1 MGLKITNYLK
11 NLGKSVKYAAIEGFK
26 TNYDTTYKSFDQA
39 STATKETVNAI
50 VNYRQTFRKAQEY
63 LMKTSAYEASN
74 LALKSAKED
83 LKSGKLW
90 NQDRADKVM
99 FGGDDDDFDWNF
111 DEDSIGGDD
120 SDSSLDITDGDR
132 AVAKTVHEA
141 SKANADQISGTILSA
156 AKYNADVTKQTAS
169 FMFAQQER
177 LFGNL
182 NNSIMGLGTTMGN
195 MQNFMTTNM
204 QTHIENSTKYFEES
218 TKYQREN
225 NAILKELLDMER
237 ERFKE
242 WSTGRDA
249 EKKRQ
254 DKGLKQDI
262 TDILSNGVMDWGAY
276 GKHLKKGF
284 IDQAENFGIG
294 MISKEMLMGMAANPL
309 QYIPAYLVQ
318 RAMGKPL
325 EKAIGGFNKTLTGLF
340 NQINADLL
348 RSKDKEGMGG
358 ILASIFSVKIANKDK
373 IDTSKYFKGQVPF
386 DGMTRK
392 SIVEV
397 IPAYLARIESLLG
410 GEERIYDFDKGKFSS
425 LKILD
430 REKKRRDKSYKD
442 RAGSGIRNAL
452 EEDIK
457 RIAKSKK
464 LSANEL
470 KRLTDMIPD
479 VEERLWN
486 SKGSF
491 DEVME
496 AYGDDSFG
504 KLLRFLRMNKNS
516 RTYKESKTLA
526 AEYAD
531 AFRSQAEYYQNQ
543 EKAGWSPEAMMNN
556 RSKNRDGG
564 KSAIIANNEMMSK
577 AMASQESIFKAMLS
591 ELYLIRTNDF
601 RKGKKLGVRNRLNAT
616 AAPDYIDTDFIK
628 YSVLKENRAE
638 TIEETYEKVKAS
650 NPSRSKDAPVDPD
663 EVGKTLD
670 EVDINKLGSVFGK
683 DDKGKFDS
691 VTNAKGLKGK
701 GKAALSNWSTIL
713 RNPRLFAAEVITKV
727 DDSLYE
733 FFFDHET
740 GEKDEDGEQIRGFYD
755 KMAFELKTT
764 FNKVRDWL
772 DKKFWEPIVKKG
784 WGKIK
789 DFAKDFGLDWFN
801 DAKDSA
807 KNALTGA
814 GSKLAELV
822 HGKPGMNPLQAEAL
836 ARSIMFGPAPKS
848 FLNPKDQLKDIAA
861 GYADAFNQSSAF
873 KQPKPKSTTNSD
885 KGAKVGTL
893 DDALAIYKANK
904 EKGYAFGSL
913 SVPHTALTTVSKGE
927 LIIPSDLN
935 PFNPDIDKADRKK
948 DKQDELRLRNKILSH
963 AEGGNLLDTGKNFLQ
978 TVKDKAPEGMIQGNT
993 VREVVGSALEFAVG
1007 KLSGKVES
1015 TDGSALGQAA
1025 KATVSAAWET
1035 GLNKVEDYAKT
1046 IDPEVGKALTSDIA
1060 KLRGN
1065 SAKFA
1070 GRTGVAAGAGAL
1082 GATAVFGPG
1091 GLLAGAAIGAAAN
1104 IIRESDTA
1112 KNFLFGKEMADGSRE
1127 GGLISRKQQALFKK
1141 YMPDLGKGAA
1151 AGIIPSLMLGFGP
1164 VGAIAIGGAYSL
1176 AKNNQKVNE
1185 KIFGKTYF
1193 DKDGNEIGRKD
1204 GLIPKK
1210 VQEYVKKNIPK
1221 IAGFGGAA
1229 ALLDPTGMGLLMNF
1243 GLGAGLGLIGT
1254 SSKFHDMILGKK
1266 NEDGEREGGLVGA
1279 LKDYVVNPLRRFGTT
1294 LYQDFYKFMDYNLF
1308 SPLKGTGKM
1317 LAQVFKNMGRSMKYG
1332 MFNILEKAF
1341 GGPFSMLIGKQVN
1354 DMLLKPLGRILGTTF
1369 GGIGDLAKFAIG
1381 SPIRGI
1387 GWGLRKFNNWG
1398 NRGLIKRGQADHLSA
1413 NERLNLMEGRNYANR
1428 ERDMALATASVE
1440 DLNTLESSLSIF
1452 NSQFKIG
1459 GGAERSTIKRLESKI
1474 KKYLPASAVKK
1485 VCQFAYDGNTRDA
1498 AAFISSLDIPA
1509 NDKKAVMNAF
1519 EKEVEFIQAARGRK
1533 KFSKEQMKAAQET
1546 LKKYN
1551 IDPTDRKSLGI
1562 ALDQVSAERSR
1573 AEDAERLIGKNGE
1586 KFTTEEAKNVAEGMS
1601 QTNDILSQIRDALI
1615 KSENGA
1621 YDKNYYDD
1629 LTRAKDEETVE
1640 MFRGEVDSDSR
1651 RFINQNLG
1659 HLDVTGNN
1667 ASFIMGKKNKR
1678 KLNAL
1683 KKLPEGT
1690 KIDLDALSKLSTK
1703 TLKRYSQLAMV
1714 MGPTAIQS
1722 IGDPAALAPEKIAD
1736 GAFKSLVKIATY
1748 LGRHDKD
1755 FNFKSPLSNYIGMS
1769 AEQLKY
1775 FEQLI
1780 DYGMDPSIS
1789 SQAADW
1795 AWNNRWQFTN
1805 ASTPDEQV
1813 AFTRMIG
1820 DITKS
1825 TATNKAAGS
1834 VASTVAGNVANITP
1848 NTAAASQANEIA
1860 QTGTSQHKE
1869 RSVDADGNETYES
1882 TDGSNNKADTESAH
1896 DKKKEEDA
1904 KDEKN
1909 AERQG
1914 SIFSKALSKL
1924 KGFGDSAKEGAKN
1937 VKEKSQGFL
1946 HDIVDGI
1953 FGKGG
1958 GLFGGL
1964 GTILGGGLL
1973 LSFLGPMLPEIGK
1986 ILTHTLLPA
1995 IGGFL
2000 KNTVIPLFVKGVG
2013 SALGGLLDGFIGK
2026 EEQQETDEN
2035 GNPVFN
2041 PDGTPKMK
2049 TTYNPTLGGMAVNG
2063 GVLGFLGYK
2072 TFKAGRTIYK
2082 GVKGIGKG
2090 IGGSLKLGKA
2100 GFSFAKELKRSKSF
2114 GKSWRAGK
2122 FVYKNTKLGK
2132 DIGKIAKSSEDAVK
2146 ASRLGKL
2153 SSSIMSRAFGASKE
2167 GLSKIGWAIRDRA
2180 GVAGSALLDGT
2191 AKNAVKS
2198 SGLFSKAADFVKSGI
2213 SKVGEVAS
2221 KAADKTMDFL
2231 KEILT
2236 KGIEKISTYIPK
2248 LAEKGAQFAPKL
2260 ATMILDGIKGSA
2272 KFAKLLAKAGTYVG
2286 VTAITA
2292 GIGGIVI
2299 GIITALDLAASV
2311 TTGISRWYNVA
2322 ECLADEQ
2329 PPNDDVKWV
2338 AGLASAVD
2346 SVLFGVIG
2354 PQLFFKIL
2362 AYIWDLND
2370 VLAPMQQRALAALN
2384 QYNQTAEKK
2393 LDSVEEYNDEI
2404 YDKDKGF
2411 IDDIK
2416 TAFGGS
2422 DSNKKTPAYKPNA
2435 QQLASQTPA
2444 TPGAQGTGKKGPLGA
2459 GSGTANGNGLLS
2471 GMQSDMNKLSQGT
2484 SGLMGNLVSQAGDLQ
2499 AQVLGTGKFFK
2510 QKDPRYA
2517 NIGFNTYGDSI
2528 NQTIGDSGCG
2538 PVAGANALM
2547 ALGTGTI
2554 NPAEASS
2561 FALSGGYK
2569 GTDTGVAPSF
2579 FEGYAARHGATSY
2592 STDAQ
2597 GTINAL
2603 KSGNPVVLQGES
2615 KSGTSNSHPFGS
2627 YPHYV
2632 TATGYDAST
2641 GKVTIQ
2647 DPESNRDN
2655 ATYNIKDVLRNT
2667 TTANAFGRGRLYGR
2681 GSRGRFGMGV
2691 RLGKGADVPETVW
2704 NFLASKGVASVAIAG
2719 IMGNMWAE
2727 SRYNPAANQLDNEP
2741 NMNPYKAGV
2750 GLCQWTE
2757 TRKDTLNSVAAGMGT
2772 TWTDV
2777 NAQLT
2782 HLWNEI
2788 GPGGYYHEHLQAMC
2802 KMNDVAQATQYWFSN
2817 FEVGNPA
2824 YAHMDERIAAAQEA
2838 FQKQGKGIK
2847 TEGNIKGGS
2856 GPTKKPGLLSPLFD
2870 MYNSI
2875 KSNLGAVLGIDLG
2888 GNIGGSS
2895 GGAVGGVGGAVGG
2908 GNTKAASNWADSIV
2922 GKKNYGN
2929 NGCTAF
2935 VNEYLQQA
2943 GQSTIDL
2950 NCDNAYLNSKNNG
2963 QPYAWKPGKD
2973 NGVEGDVALIN
2984 TAEDGSFPDGVPK
2997 PDHAVI
3003 ADGRGGYWGYSAS
3016 QRNTVHGKMTDWG
3029 DGGSNII
3036 GYIASGGSGNG
3047 AQLSGDATMSQ
3058 TDMMKAS
3065 SDDYGLGK
3073 NGLRFGRAKGVSKE
3087 VQMAVEGRQNIEAGF
3102 KMAKDQARQAAKL
3115 GMGTEGV
3122 PEASS
3127 SDSQEVI
3134 LLRAIYNEL
3143 TKITGNTAGIG
3154 TLQANQAQTQQQ
3166 VTTVQT
3172 GLQGAM
3178 ATLGNKLNEKINMV
3192 SQNIQ
3197 GQVNKVTKNVS
3208 GNTINQLQYLASK

>member
-120 SDSSLDITDGDR
+120 SDSGLDITDGDR

-284 IDQAENFGIG
+284 IDQAENFGLG

-425 LKILD
+425 LKILE

-479 VEERLWN
+479 VEERLWS

-577 AMASQESIFKAMLS
+577 AMANQESIFKAMLS
-591 ELYLIRTNDF
+591 ELYLIRTNEF

-650 NPSRSKDAPVDPD
+650 NPSRPKDAPVDPD
-663 EVGKTLD
+663 DVGKTLD
-670 EVDINKLGSVFGK
+670 EVDINKLGNVF
-683 DDKGKFDS
+683 DKGDKSKFDS

-701 GKAALSNWSTIL
+701 GKAALSNWYEIL
-713 RNPRLFAAEVITKV
+713 KNPRLFAAEVITKV

-814 GSKLAELV
+814 GSKLAELIR
-822 HGKPGMNPLQAEAL
+822 GKPGMNPLQAQAL

-848 FLNPKDQLKDIAA
+848 FLTPEQQLKKIEA
-861 GYADAFNQSSAF
+861 GYEAAVKYSGAI
-873 KQPKPKSTTNSD
+873 KQPKSTSSD

-913 SVPHTALTTVSKGE
+913 SVPQTALTTVSKGE

-963 AEGGNLLDTGKNFLQ
+963 ADGGNLLDTGKNFLQ

-993 VREVVGSALEFAVG
+993 VREVIGSALEFAVG

-1025 KATVSAAWET
+1025 NAFVSSAWNT
-1035 GLNKVEDYAKT
+1035 GLDKVEDYSKT
-1046 IDPEVGKALTSDIA
+1046 IDPEVGKALSSDIA

-1082 GATAVFGPG
+1082 GATAIFGPG

-1112 KNFLFGKEMADGSRE
+1112 KNFLFGKEMSDGSRE

-1185 KIFGKTYF
+1185 KIFGKTYY

-1210 VQEYVKKNIPK
+1210 VQDYVKKNMPK

-1266 NEDGEREGGLVGA
+1266 NKDGEREGGLVGA
-1279 LKDYVVNPLRRFGTT
+1279 LKDNVVDPLRRFGTT

-1369 GGIGDLAKFAIG
+1369 TGIGDLAKFAIG
-1381 SPIRGI
+1381 TPIRGF
-1387 GWGLRKFNNWG
+1387 GWGLRKINNWG
-1398 NRGLIKRGQADHLSA
+1398 NAKIISKGTADHLSA
-1413 NERLNLMEGRNYANR
+1413 RERLNIMGNKDYANK
-1428 ERDMALATASVE
+1428 EFDTHLANSSAKDLGELEENLSV
-1440 DLNTLESSLSIF
+1440 L

-1459 GGAERSTIKRLESKI
+1459 GGDTRKEVKSVEKQLSK
-1474 KKYLPASAVKK
+1474 YMDASSVKK
-1485 VCQFAYDGNTRDA
+1485 LVRMVFDGDMRGA
-1498 AAFISSLDIPA
+1498 SAFISDLNLDS
-1509 NDKKAVMNAF
+1509 KSS
-1519 EKEVEFIQAARGRK
+1519 KEVISIVEKGIERIAVAKGKKKYSEAAVEDATDYLK
-1533 KFSKEQMKAAQET
+1533 KF
-1546 LKKYN
+1546 N
-1551 IDPTDRKSLGI
+1551 IDPADRKSLGV
-1562 ALDQVSAERSR
+1562 ALNQVRNERDR
-1573 AEDAERLIGKNGE
+1573 ADTAERLVGANGE
-1586 KFTTEEAKNVAEGMS
+1586 KFTSEEAANVAEGM
-1601 QTNDILSQIRDALI
+1601 QYTNNILSEIRDFLVKNDNGYYNGLHYTDQEKMGVATQSVMAINNIDAKSQKLI
-1615 KSENGA
+1615 E
-1621 YDKNYYDD
+1621 KNLSHLKITGTKTD
-1629 LTRAKDEETVE
+1629 
-1640 MFRGEVDSDSR
+1640 
-1651 RFINQNLG
+1651 FI
-1659 HLDVTGNN
+1659 TGN
-1667 ASFIMGKKNKR
+1667 GKKNRQNLK
-1678 KLNAL
+1678 AL
-1683 KKLPEGT
+1683 KAMPKGME
-1690 KIDLDALSKLSTK
+1690 IDLDQLSNLSTK
-1703 TLKRYSQLAMV
+1703 TIKRYSQLAMV
-1714 MGPTAIQS
+1714 MGPIAIKS
-1722 IGDPAALAPEKIAD
+1722 IGDPSALAPEKLAD
-1736 GAFKSLVKIATY
+1736 GAFASIVKIATY
-1748 LGRHDKD
+1748 LSRGDKK
-1755 FNFKSPLSNYIGMS
+1755 FEFTEPISKYIRMPEEKLEFLAMLVG
-1769 AEQLKY
+1769 
-1775 FEQLI
+1775 
-1780 DYGMDPSIS
+1780 YGMDPSIS
-1789 SQAADW
+1789 AKDADW
-1795 AWNNRWQFTN
+1795 AWKNRSVFDNGSPN
-1805 ASTPDEQV
+1805 AKVEF
-1813 AFTRMIG
+1813 A
-1820 DITKS
+1820 KS
-1825 TATNKAAGS
+1825 FNKAATSNATGTAEAA
-1834 VASTVAGNVANITP
+1834 ASTVAGNAANIAP

-1860 QTGTSQHKE
+1860 QTGSHKE
-1869 RSVDADGNETYES
+1869 RSVDSNGNETYES
-1882 TDGSNNKADTESAH
+1882 TDGSLNNADTESAH

-1914 SIFSKALSKL
+1914 SIFSKALGKL

-2041 PDGTPKMK
+2041 TDGTPKMK

-2072 TFKAGRTIYK
+2072 TFKAGRGIYK

-2393 LDSVEEYNDEI
+2393 LDSIEEYNDEI

-2517 NIGFNTYGDSI
+2517 NIGFNTSGDSI

-2579 FEGYAARHGATSY
+2579 FEGYAARHGVTSY

-2667 TTANAFGRGRLYGR
+2667 TTANAFGRGRLGR
-2681 GSRGRFGMGV
+2681 GKFSQGI
-2691 RLGKGADVPETVW
+2691 RLGRGIEGNVPIIW
-2704 NFLASKGVASVAIAG
+2704 NKLQGLGFGDIHTAA
-2719 IMGNMWAE
+2719 IMGNMAIE
-2727 SRYNPAANQLDNEP
+2727 SGFDPAISEI
-2741 NMNPYKAGV
+2741 GGGGGF
-2750 GLCQWTE
+2750 GLCQWDDRKGNLAEYAQRAGKDPSDLDIQLQFIKYELQGSESAAASEFFAETSNIDKATE
-2757 TRKDTLNSVAAGMGT
+2757 IFCRKYERPNM
-2772 TWTDV
+2772 
-2777 NAQLT
+2777 
-2782 HLWNEI
+2782 
-2788 GPGGYYHEHLQAMC
+2788 
-2802 KMNDVAQATQYWFSN
+2802 
-2817 FEVGNPA
+2817 A
-2824 YAHMDERIAAAQEA
+2824 YANLEGRKQAAREILQSKGTGKVTSIAG
-2838 FQKQGKGIK
+2838 GKS
-2847 TEGNIKGGS
+2847 S

-2875 KSNLGAVLGIDLG
+2875 KSNLGSVLGIDLG

-2895 GGAVGGVGGAVGG
+2895 SAVGGVGGAVGG

-2922 GKKNYGN
+2922 GKKDYGN
-2929 NGCTAF
+2929 NGCTSF

>member
-120 SDSSLDITDGDR
+120 SDNGLDITDGDR

-242 WSTGRDA
+242 WNTGRDA

-284 IDQAENFGIG
+284 IDQAENFGLD

-358 ILASIFSVKIANKDK
+358 ILANIFSVKIANKDK

-425 LKILD
+425 LKILE
-430 REKKRRDKSYKD
+430 REKKKRDKSYKD

-457 RIAKSKK
+457 KIAKSKK

-470 KRLTDMIPD
+470 KRLTDLIPE
-479 VEERLWN
+479 VEDKLWDN
-486 SKGSF
+486 KGSF
-491 DEVME
+491 DAVME
-496 AYGDDSFG
+496 TYGDESFG

-516 RTYKESKTLA
+516 RTYKEAKTLA

-543 EKAGWSPEAMMNN
+543 EKDGWSPEAMMNN
-556 RSKNRDGG
+556 RSKNKGDG

-591 ELYLIRTNDF
+591 ELYLIRTNEF

-650 NPSRSKDAPVDPD
+650 NPSRSKNAPVDPD

-670 EVDINKLGSVFGK
+670 EVDINKLSSVF
-683 DDKGKFDS
+683 DKGDKSKFDN

-701 GKAALSNWSTIL
+701 GKAALSNWYEIL
-713 RNPRLFAAEVITKV
+713 KNPRLFAAEVITKV

-822 HGKPGMNPLQAEAL
+822 RGKPGMNPLQAEAL

-861 GYADAFNQSSAF
+861 GYADAFNQSFAF
-873 KQPKPKSTTNSD
+873 KQPKFKPVSNNN
-885 KGAKVGTL
+885 KGAPSSTGTQFEI
-893 DDALAIYKANK
+893 LAKRAFNHRD
-904 EKGYAFGSL
+904 GYAFGSL
-913 SVPHTALTTVSKGE
+913 SVPQTALTTVSKGE

-935 PFNPDIDKADRKK
+935 PFNPDLDKADRKK

-993 VREVVGSALEFAVG
+993 VREVIGSALEFAVG

-1025 KATVSAAWET
+1025 NAFVSSAWNT
-1035 GLNKVEDYAKT
+1035 GLDKVEDYSKT
-1046 IDPEVGKALTSDIA
+1046 IDPEVGKALSSDIA

-1082 GATAVFGPG
+1082 GATAIFGPG

-1185 KIFGKTYF
+1185 KIFGKTYY

-1210 VQEYVKKNIPK
+1210 VQDYVKKNMPK

-1369 GGIGDLAKFAIG
+1369 SGVGDAAKFLIG
-1381 SPIRGI
+1381 TPIRGV
-1387 GWGLRKFNNWG
+1387 GAGLRKFNNWG
-1398 NRGLIKRGQADHLSA
+1398 NAKLIRRGTADHLSA
-1413 NERLNLMEGRNYANR
+1413 RERLNTMGTENYANK
-1428 ERDMALATASVE
+1428 EFDTHLANSSAKDLGELEENLSV
-1440 DLNTLESSLSIF
+1440 LNSH
-1452 NSQFKIG
+1452 FKIG
-1459 GGAERSTIKRLESKI
+1459 GGDTRKEVKSVEKQLSK
-1474 KKYLPASAVKK
+1474 YMDASSVKK
-1485 VCQFAYDGNTRDA
+1485 LVRLTFDGDMRGA
-1498 AAFISSLDIPA
+1498 SAFISDLNLDS
-1509 NDKKAVMNAF
+1509 KSSKAVIEIVTKGIERIAVA
-1519 EKEVEFIQAARGRK
+1519 KGKK
-1533 KFSKEQMKAAQET
+1533 KFSDEEVAKASAY
-1546 LKKYN
+1546 LKKFN
-1551 IDPTDRKSLGI
+1551 IDPSDRKSLGV
-1562 ALDQVSAERSR
+1562 ALNQVRNERDR
-1573 AEDAERLIGKNGE
+1573 ADTAERLVGANGE
-1586 KFTTEEAKNVAEGMS
+1586 KFTSEEAANVAEGM
-1601 QTNDILSQIRDALI
+1601 QTTNNLLKEIRDALI
-1615 KSENGA
+1615 KSENGGFD
-1621 YDKNYYDD
+1621 DKYFSDQERMGVATQSVMAINNID
-1629 LTRAKDEETVE
+1629 AKSQKLIEKNLSHLKITGSKTD
-1640 MFRGEVDSDSR
+1640 
-1651 RFINQNLG
+1651 FI
-1659 HLDVTGNN
+1659 TGN
-1667 ASFIMGKKNKR
+1667 GKKNRQNLK
-1678 KLNAL
+1678 AL
-1683 KKLPEGT
+1683 KAMPKGME
-1690 KIDLDALSKLSTK
+1690 IDLDILSKLSTK
-1703 TLKRYSQLAMV
+1703 TIKRYSQLAMV
-1714 MGPTAIQS
+1714 MGPIAIKS
-1722 IGDPAALAPEKIAD
+1722 IGDPSALAPEKLTD
-1736 GAFKSLVKIATY
+1736 GAFASIVKIATY
-1748 LGRHDKD
+1748 LSRGDKK
-1755 FNFKSPLSNYIGMS
+1755 FEFTEPISKYIRMPEDKLEFLAMLVG
-1769 AEQLKY
+1769 
-1775 FEQLI
+1775 
-1780 DYGMDPSIS
+1780 YGMDPSIS
-1789 SQAADW
+1789 ATDADW
-1795 AWNNRWQFTN
+1795 AWKNRSVFDNGSPN
-1805 ASTPDEQV
+1805 AKVEF
-1813 AFTRMIG
+1813 A
-1820 DITKS
+1820 KS
-1825 TATNKAAGS
+1825 FNKPATSNAAGTAEAA
-1834 VASTVAGNVANITP
+1834 ASTVAGNAANIAP

-1860 QTGTSQHKE
+1860 QTGTHKE
-1869 RSVDADGNETYES
+1869 RSVDSNGNETYES
-1882 TDGSNNKADTESAH
+1882 TDGSLNKADTESAH

-1914 SIFSKALSKL
+1914 SIFSKALGKL

-2072 TFKAGRTIYK
+2072 TFKAGRAIYK

-2090 IGGSLKLGKA
+2090 IGGGLKLGKA

-2191 AKNAVKS
+2191 AKNAVKG

-2260 ATMILDGIKGSA
+2260 AAMILDGIKGSA

-2338 AGLASAVD
+2338 AGLASAID

-2393 LDSVEEYNDEI
+2393 LDSIEEYNDEI

-2422 DSNKKTPAYKPNA
+2422 DSNKKTPQYKPNA

-2444 TPGAQGTGKKGPLGA
+2444 TPGAQGTGKKGPLDA

-2517 NIGFNTYGDSI
+2517 NIGFNTSGDSI

-2681 GSRGRFGMGV
+2681 GKFSQGIRFGRGIEGNV
-2691 RLGKGADVPETVW
+2691 PIIWNKLQGLGFGDIHTA
-2704 NFLASKGVASVAIAG
+2704 A
-2719 IMGNMWAE
+2719 IMGNMAIE
-2727 SRYNPAANQLDNEP
+2727 SGFDPAISEI
-2741 NMNPYKAGV
+2741 GGGGGF
-2750 GLCQWTE
+2750 GLCQWDDRKGNLAEYAQRAGKDPSDLDIQLQFIKYELQGSESAAASEFFAETSNIDKATE
-2757 TRKDTLNSVAAGMGT
+2757 IFCRKYERPNM
-2772 TWTDV
+2772 
-2777 NAQLT
+2777 
-2782 HLWNEI
+2782 
-2788 GPGGYYHEHLQAMC
+2788 
-2802 KMNDVAQATQYWFSN
+2802 
-2817 FEVGNPA
+2817 A
-2824 YAHMDERIAAAQEA
+2824 YANLEGRKQAAREILQS
-2838 FQKQGKGIK
+2838 KGTGKVTSIV
-2847 TEGNIKGGS
+2847 GGKSS
-2856 GPTKKPGLLSPLFD
+2856 GSTKKPGLLSPLFD

-2922 GKKNYGN
+2922 GKKDYGN
-2929 NGCTAF
+2929 NGCTSF

-3036 GYIASGGSGNG
+3036 GYIASGGSGSG

-3134 LLRAIYNEL
+3134 LLRAIYTEL

-3172 GLQGAM
+3172 GLQEAM
-3178 ATLGNKLNEKINMV
+3178 VTLGNKLNEKINMV

-3197 GQVNKVTKNVS
+3197 GQVNNVTKNVS

>member
-425 LKILD
+425 LKILE

-556 RSKNRDGG
+556 RSKSRGEG
-564 KSAIIANNEMMSK
+564 KSAIQANNEMMSK
-577 AMASQESIFKAMLS
+577 AMANQESIFKAMLS
-591 ELYLIRTNDF
+591 ELYLIRTNEF

-670 EVDINKLGSVFGK
+670 EVDINKLGSVF
-683 DDKGKFDS
+683 DKGDKSKFGN

-701 GKAALSNWSTIL
+701 GKAALSNWYEIL
-713 RNPRLFAAEVITKV
+713 KNPRLFAAEVITKV

-822 HGKPGMNPLQAEAL
+822 RGKPGMNPLQAEAL

-848 FLNPKDQLKDIAA
+848 FLNPKDQLKNIAA

-913 SVPHTALTTVSKGE
+913 SVPQTALTTVSKGE

-1025 KATVSAAWET
+1025 NAFVSSAWNT
-1035 GLNKVEDYAKT
+1035 GLDKVEDYAKT
-1046 IDPEVGKALTSDIA
+1046 IDPEVGKALSSDIA

-1082 GATAVFGPG
+1082 GATAIFGPG

-1185 KIFGKTYF
+1185 KIFGKTYY

-1210 VQEYVKKNIPK
+1210 VQDYVKKNIPK

-1459 GGAERSTIKRLESKI
+1459 GGAERSTVKRLESKI

-1533 KFSKEQMKAAQET
+1533 KFSDEQMKAAHET

-1651 RFINQNLG
+1651 RFVNQNLG

-1748 LGRHDKD
+1748 LGRHDKE

-1795 AWNNRWQFTN
+1795 AWDNRWQFTN

-1825 TATNKAAGS
+1825 TATNKAAS
-1834 VASTVAGNVANITP
+1834 TAASTVAGNAANIVP
-1848 NTAAASQANEIA
+1848 KTAAASQANEIA
-1860 QTGTSQHKE
+1860 QTGGHKE
-1869 RSVDADGNETYES
+1869 RSVDVDGNETYES

-1914 SIFSKALSKL
+1914 SIFSKALGKL
-1924 KGFGDSAKEGAKN
+1924 KGFGASAKEGAKDI
-1937 VKEKSQGFL
+1937 KEKSQGFL

-1958 GLFGGL
+1958 GMFGGL

-2072 TFKAGRTIYK
+2072 TFKAGRGIYK
-2082 GVKGIGKG
+2082 GIKGIGKG

-2393 LDSVEEYNDEI
+2393 LDSIEEYNDEI

-2422 DSNKKTPAYKPNA
+2422 DSNKKTPQYKPNA

-2517 NIGFNTYGDSI
+2517 NIGFNTSGDSI

-2691 RLGKGADVPETVW
+2691 RFGKGADVPETVW

-2727 SRYNPAANQLDNEP
+2727 SRYNPSANQLDNEP

-2802 KMNDVAQATQYWFSN
+2802 KMSDVAQATQYWFSN

-2875 KSNLGAVLGIDLG
+2875 KSNLGSVLGIDLG

-2895 GGAVGGVGGAVGG
+2895 GAVGGVGGAVGG

-2922 GKKNYGN
+2922 GKKDYGN
-2929 NGCTAF
+2929 NGCTSF

-3115 GMGTEGV
+3115 GMGTEGIT
-3122 PEASS
+3122 EASN

>member
-120 SDSSLDITDGDR
+120 SDSGLDITDGDR

-242 WSTGRDA
+242 WSIGRDA

-284 IDQAENFGIG
+284 VDQAENLGLT

-348 RSKDKEGMGG
+348 RAKDKDGLGG
-358 ILASIFSVKIANKDK
+358 ILANIFSVKVASKDK

-425 LKILD
+425 LKILE

-470 KRLTDMIPD
+470 KRLTDMIPN
-479 VEERLWN
+479 VEEILWN

-504 KLLRFLRMNKNS
+504 KLLRFLWMNKNS

-591 ELYLIRTNDF
+591 ELYLIRTNEF

-638 TIEETYEKVKAS
+638 TIEETYAKVKAI

-670 EVDINKLGSVFGK
+670 EVDINKLGSVF
-683 DDKGKFDS
+683 DKGDKSKFDN

-701 GKAALSNWSTIL
+701 GKAALSNWYEIL
-713 RNPRLFAAEVITKV
+713 KNPRLFAAEVITKV

-822 HGKPGMNPLQAEAL
+822 RGKPGMDPLQAQAL

-848 FLNPKDQLKDIAA
+848 FLTPEQQLKKIEA
-861 GYADAFNQSSAF
+861 GYEAAVKYSGAI
-873 KQPKPKSTTNSD
+873 KQPKSTSSD

-913 SVPHTALTTVSKGE
+913 SVPKTALTTVSKGE

-1025 KATVSAAWET
+1025 NAFVSSAWNA
-1035 GLNKVEDYAKT
+1035 GLDKVEDYSKT
-1046 IDPEVGKALTSDIA
+1046 IDPEVGKALSSDIA

-1082 GATAVFGPG
+1082 GATAIFGPG

-1185 KIFGKTYF
+1185 KIFGKTYY

-1369 GGIGDLAKFAIG
+1369 TGIGDLAKFAIG

-1459 GGAERSTIKRLESKI
+1459 GGERSTVKRLESKI

-1533 KFSKEQMKAAQET
+1533 KFSDEQMKAAHET

-1651 RFINQNLG
+1651 RFVNQNLG

-1825 TATNKAAGS
+1825 TATNKAAGT
-1834 VASTVAGNVANITP
+1834 AATTVAGNAANIAPKTV
-1848 NTAAASQANEIA
+1848 AASQANEIA
-1860 QTGTSQHKE
+1860 QTGTHKE

-1914 SIFSKALSKL
+1914 SIFSKALGKL

-2072 TFKAGRTIYK
+2072 TFKAGRAIYK

-2090 IGGSLKLGKA
+2090 IGGGLKLGKA

-2132 DIGKIAKSSEDAVK
+2132 DIGKIAKSSEDAIK

-2221 KAADKTMDFL
+2221 KAADKVMDFL

-2272 KFAKLLAKAGTYVG
+2272 KFAKLLAKAGGYLGATVL
-2286 VTAITA
+2286 TA

-2338 AGLASAVD
+2338 AGLASAID

-2393 LDSVEEYNDEI
+2393 LDSIEEYNDEI

-2422 DSNKKTPAYKPNA
+2422 DSNKKTPQYKPNA

-2517 NIGFNTYGDSI
+2517 NIGFNTSGDSI

-2691 RLGKGADVPETVW
+2691 RFGKGADVPETVW

-2802 KMNDVAQATQYWFSN
+2802 KMSDVAQATQYWFSN

-2875 KSNLGAVLGIDLG
+2875 KSNLGSVLGIDLG

-2895 GGAVGGVGGAVGG
+2895 GAVGGVGGAVGG

-2922 GKKNYGN
+2922 GKKDYGN
-2929 NGCTAF
+2929 NGCTSF

-3016 QRNTVHGKMTDWG
+3016 QKNTVHGKMTDWG

-3036 GYIASGGSGNG
+3036 GYIASGGSGSG

-3115 GMGTEGV
+3115 GMGTEGIT
-3122 PEASS
+3122 EASS

>member
-120 SDSSLDITDGDR
+120 SDSGLDITDGDR

-237 ERFKE
+237 ERFKDWNAVRE
-242 WSTGRDA
+242 A

-262 TDILSNGVMDWGAY
+262 TDILSGGIMDWGAY
-276 GKHLKKGF
+276 GKHIKKGF
-284 IDQAENFGIG
+284 VDQAENLGLG
-294 MISKEMLMGMAANPL
+294 MISKEMLMGMAANPM
-309 QYIPAYLVQ
+309 QFIPAYLVQ
-318 RAMGKPL
+318 QAMGKPL

-348 RSKDKEGMGG
+348 RSKDKEGVGG
-358 ILASIFSVKIANKDK
+358 ILANIFSVKVANKDK
-373 IDTSKYFKGQVPF
+373 IDTSKYVKGQVPF

-410 GEERIYDFDKGKFSS
+410 GEERVYDFDKGKFSS
-425 LKILD
+425 MKILE
-430 REKKRRDKSYKD
+430 REKKRKDQGYKD
-442 RAGSGIRNAL
+442 RAGSGIRSAL
-452 EEDIK
+452 QSDFK
-457 RIAKSKK
+457 QLAKAKG

-470 KRLTDMIPD
+470 KRLTEKIPD
-479 VEERLWN
+479 IEEILWDSN
-486 SKGSF
+486 GSW
-491 DEVME
+491 DAVME
-496 AYGDDSFG
+496 RYGDDQFG
-504 KLLRFLRMNKNS
+504 KILRFLSTAQGSKTR
-516 RTYKESKTLA
+516 RERKTLA
-526 AEYAD
+526 SEYAD
-531 AFRSQAEYYQNQ
+531 GHRSKGNDILRE
-543 EKAGWSPEAMMNN
+543 EKATWSAESMLSN
-556 RSKNRDGG
+556 RSRSKGG
-564 KSAIIANNEMMSK
+564 TRNLIAENNDLMSK
-577 AMASQESIFKAMLS
+577 KMDEQQSIFKAMLS
-591 ELYLIRTNDF
+591 ELYLIRTSGL
-601 RKGKKLGVRNRLNAT
+601 RKGKNLGIKNRLNSMAV
-616 AAPDYIDTDFIK
+616 PDYIDNDYIK
-628 YSVLKENRAE
+628 YSVLKENRAV
-638 TIEETYEKVKAS
+638 TTEEALAHADRNKYKA
-650 NPSRSKDAPVDPD
+650 APLDPND
-663 EVGKTLD
+663 KGKTIDELD
-670 EVDINKLGSVFGK
+670 VNKLGNVFSE
-683 DDKGKFDS
+683 DKGKFDD
-691 VTNAKGLKGK
+691 VTGAKGLKGK

-727 DDSLYE
+727 DDNLYK

-740 GEKDEDGEQIRGFYD
+740 GEKDEDGNQIRGFYD

-764 FNKVRDWL
+764 FTKVRDWL
-772 DKKFWEPIVKKG
+772 DKKLWEPIVKKG
-784 WGKIK
+784 WGKVK
-789 DFAKDFGLDWFN
+789 DFAKSFGLDWFSDAKN
-801 DAKDSA
+801 AAKDSILGATNKVSEMISGPKPIVAAPSSFNTGLEAAA
-807 KNALTGA
+807 KQIMYGFKPKKVNLKKISAAPSSTG
-814 GSKLAELV
+814 S
-822 HGKPGMNPLQAEAL
+822 QAE
-836 ARSIMFGPAPKS
+836 MM
-848 FLNPKDQLKDIAA
+848 
-861 GYADAFNQSSAF
+861 
-873 KQPKPKSTTNSD
+873 
-885 KGAKVGTL
+885 AKRVFS
-893 DDALAIYKANK
+893 N
-904 EKGYAFGSL
+904 GYAFGSL
-913 SVPHTALTTVSKGE
+913 SVPETALTTVSKGE
-927 LIIPSDLN
+927 LIIPSEFN
-935 PFNPDIDKADRKK
+935 PFNPDLDKANSRK
-948 DKQDELRLRNKILSH
+948 DKQDELRLKNKIFSH
-963 AEGGNLLDTGKNFLQ
+963 AEGGNQLQGKNFFQ
-978 TVKDKAPEGMIQGNT
+978 TVKDKLPDGIQGNT
-993 VREVVGSALEFAVG
+993 IREVVGSALEFAVG
-1007 KLSGKVES
+1007 RMAGKVES
-1015 TDGSALGQAA
+1015 ADGSALGQVA
-1025 KATVSAAWET
+1025 KATVSTAWET
-1035 GLNKVEDYAKT
+1035 GLDKFEDYAKT
-1046 IDPEVGKALTSDIA
+1046 LDPEVSKSLTSDIA

-1065 SAKFA
+1065 TAKFA
-1070 GRTGVAAGAGAL
+1070 GRTGVMAGAGAL
-1082 GATAVFGPG
+1082 GATAIFGPG
-1091 GLLAGAAIGAAAN
+1091 GLLAGAAVGAAAN

-1112 KNFLFGKEMADGSRE
+1112 KNFLFGEEMADGSRA

-1164 VGAIAIGGAYSL
+1164 VGAITIGGAYSL

-1185 KIFGKTYF
+1185 KIFGKTYY

-1354 DMLLKPLGRILGTTF
+1354 DMLLKPLGRMLGTTF
-1369 GGIGDLAKFAIG
+1369 SGIGDAAKFLIG
-1381 SPIRGI
+1381 TPIRGV

-1398 NRGLIKRGQADHLSA
+1398 NAKIIRRGTADHLSA
-1413 NERLNLMEGRNYANR
+1413 RERLNIMGSENYANK
-1428 ERDMALATASVE
+1428 EFDTHLANASAK
-1440 DLNTLESSLSIF
+1440 DLGELEENLSVL

-1459 GGAERSTIKRLESKI
+1459 GGDTRKEVKSIEKQLSKYMDASSI
-1474 KKYLPASAVKK
+1474 KKLVRMVFDGDMRGAS
-1485 VCQFAYDGNTRDA
+1485 
-1498 AAFISSLDIPA
+1498 AFISDLNLDS
-1509 NDKKAVMNAF
+1509 KSS
-1519 EKEVEFIQAARGRK
+1519 KEVISIVEKGIERIAVAKGKKKYSEAAVEAASDYLK
-1533 KFSKEQMKAAQET
+1533 KF
-1546 LKKYN
+1546 N
-1551 IDPTDRKSLGI
+1551 INPADRKSLGV
-1562 ALDQVSAERSR
+1562 ALNQVRNERDR
-1573 AEDAERLIGKNGE
+1573 ADTAERLVGVNGE
-1586 KFTTEEAKNVAEGMS
+1586 KFTSEEAANVAEGM
-1601 QTNDILSQIRDALI
+1601 QTTNNLLTDIRDFLV
-1615 KSENGA
+1615 KNTNGH
-1621 YDKNYYDD
+1621 YDKLHYTDQDRMGVATQSVMALNNID
-1629 LTRAKDEETVE
+1629 AKSQKVINKNLSHLKITGTNTD
-1640 MFRGEVDSDSR
+1640 
-1651 RFINQNLG
+1651 FITGNGRKNKQNL
-1659 HLDVTGNN
+1659 
-1667 ASFIMGKKNKR
+1667 K
-1678 KLNAL
+1678 AL
-1683 KKLPEGT
+1683 KALPESME
-1690 KIDLDALSKLSTK
+1690 INLDQLAKLDTK
-1703 TLKRYSQLAMV
+1703 TIKRYSQLAMV
-1714 MGPTAIQS
+1714 LGPIAIKS
-1722 IGDPAALAPEKIAD
+1722 IGDPSALAPEKIAD
-1736 GAFKSLVKIATY
+1736 GAFESLIKIATY
-1748 LGRHDKD
+1748 LSRGDKK
-1755 FNFKSPLSNYIGMS
+1755 FEFTEPISKYIRMP
-1769 AEQLKY
+1769 EDKLK
-1775 FEQLI
+1775 FLATLVG
-1780 DYGMDPSIS
+1780 YGMNPAVSATD
-1789 SQAADW
+1789 AEW
-1795 AWNNRWQFTN
+1795 AWQNRSMFDN
-1805 ASTPDEQV
+1805 
-1813 AFTRMIG
+1813 G
-1820 DITKS
+1820 DSNTKVEFAKSLNKS
-1825 TATNKAAGS
+1825 TSATAAGIAIPKT
-1834 VASTVAGNVANITP
+1834 AS
-1848 NTAAASQANEIA
+1848 ASQATAIA
-1860 QTGTSQHKE
+1860 NTGSTGQ
-1869 RSVDADGNETYES
+1869 RSVDENGNETYVS
-1882 TDGSNNKADTESAH
+1882 TDGSRNKADTESAH

-1914 SIFSKALSKL
+1914 SIFSKALGKL

-1946 HDIVDGI
+1946 HDIVDSVM
-1953 FGKGG
+1953 GKG

-1973 LSFLGPMLPEIGK
+1973 LSFIGPMLPELGK
-1986 ILTHTLLPA
+1986 ILTHTILPA
-1995 IGGFL
+1995 VGGFL
-2000 KNTVIPLFVKGVG
+2000 KDAVLPMILDGMKAGAGMLWDMFTSGDPTSMAVATGAAGYVGYKTYKAGKAIAGVG
-2013 SALGGLLDGFIGK
+2013 KAAALGGGKAYKFARGIGGF
-2026 EEQQETDEN
+2026 
-2035 GNPVFN
+2035 
-2041 PDGTPKMK
+2041 
-2049 TTYNPTLGGMAVNG
+2049 TTAL
-2063 GVLGFLGYK
+2063 
-2072 TFKAGRTIYK
+2072 RR
-2082 GVKGIGKG
+2082 GKG
-2090 IGGSLKLGKA
+2090 IGTALKLGA
-2100 GFSFAKELKRSKSF
+2100 GIYKSTKF
-2114 GKSWRAGK
+2114 GKD
-2122 FVYKNTKLGK
+2122 L
-2132 DIGKIAKSSEDAVK
+2132 GKIAKTSEDAVK

-2153 SSSIMSRAFGASKE
+2153 SSSMMDKAFGATKN
-2167 GLSKIGWAIRDRA
+2167 GLSRIGWAIRDRA
-2180 GVAGSALLDGT
+2180 GVVGSSLLDGT
-2191 AKNAVKS
+2191 AKASIAN
-2198 SGLFSKAADFVKSGI
+2198 SGVISKMTDLVKSGV

-2221 KAADKTMDFL
+2221 KAADKVMDFL
-2231 KEILT
+2231 KDILT
-2236 KGIEKISTYIPK
+2236 KGLEKVSTYIPK

-2260 ATMILDGIKGSA
+2260 AEMILDGIKASA
-2272 KFAKLLAKAGTYVG
+2272 KFGKLVAKAGTYLGATVM
-2286 VTAITA
+2286 TA

-2299 GIITALDLAASV
+2299 AIITALDLAASV

-2322 ECLADEQ
+2322 DCLADEQ
-2329 PPNDDVKWV
+2329 PPNEDIKWV

-2346 SVLFGVIG
+2346 SLLFGVIG
-2354 PQLFFKIL
+2354 PQLFFKVL
-2362 AYIWDLND
+2362 AYIWDLTD
-2370 VLAPMQQRALAALN
+2370 TVAPMQQRALAALN

-2393 LDSVEEYNDEI
+2393 IDTIEEYNDQV

-2416 TAFGGS
+2416 TAFSG
-2422 DSNKKTPAYKPNA
+2422 DSGNKQPTYKPNA
-2435 QQLASQTPA
+2435 QQVASQAGPI
-2444 TPGAQGTGKKGPLGA
+2444 PNAQGTGKNGPVDIGR
-2459 GSGTANGNGLLS
+2459 GIANGGGLLS
-2471 GMQSDMNKLSQGT
+2471 GMQNNMNKLSQGT
-2484 SGLMGNLVSQAGDLQ
+2484 SGLIGGLASQAGDLQ
-2499 AQVLGTGKFFK
+2499 AQVLGTGKYFK
-2510 QKDPRYA
+2510 QTDPRYA
-2517 NIGFNTYGDSI
+2517 SINFNTSGDSI

-2538 PVAGANALM
+2538 PVAGANALK
-2547 ALGTGTI
+2547 ALGAGTI
-2554 NPAEASS
+2554 NPAEASN
-2561 FALSGGYK
+2561 FAISGGYK

-2579 FEGYAARHGATSY
+2579 FEGYAASHGATSY
-2592 STDAQ
+2592 STDAS

-2667 TTANAFGRGRLYGR
+2667 TTANAFGRGRLGR
-2681 GSRGRFGMGV
+2681 GKFSQGI
-2691 RLGKGADVPETVW
+2691 RLGRGIEGNIPIIW
-2704 NFLASKGVASVAIAG
+2704 NKLQGLGFGDIHTAA
-2719 IMGNMWAE
+2719 IMGNMAIE
-2727 SRYNPAANQLDNEP
+2727 SGFDPAISEI
-2741 NMNPYKAGV
+2741 GGGGGF
-2750 GLCQWTE
+2750 GLCQWDDRKGNLAEYAQRAGKDPSDLDIQLQFIKYELQGSESAAASEFFAETSNIDKATE
-2757 TRKDTLNSVAAGMGT
+2757 IFCRKYERPNM
-2772 TWTDV
+2772 
-2777 NAQLT
+2777 
-2782 HLWNEI
+2782 
-2788 GPGGYYHEHLQAMC
+2788 
-2802 KMNDVAQATQYWFSN
+2802 
-2817 FEVGNPA
+2817 A
-2824 YAHMDERIAAAQEA
+2824 YANLEGRKQAAREILQSKGTGKVTSIAG
-2838 FQKQGKGIK
+2838 GKSS
-2847 TEGNIKGGS
+2847 GS
-2856 GPTKKPGLLSPLFD
+2856 TKKPGLLSPLFD

-2895 GGAVGGVGGAVGG
+2895 GAVGGVGGAVGG

-2929 NGCTAF
+2929 NGCTSF

-3036 GYIASGGSGNG
+3036 GYIASGGSGSG

-3115 GMGTEGV
+3115 GMGTEGIT
-3122 PEASS
+3122 ESSS

>member
-120 SDSSLDITDGDR
+120 SDSGLDITDGDR

-225 NAILKELLDMER
+225 NAILRELLDMER
-237 ERFKE
+237 ERFKDWNISRE
-242 WSTGRDA
+242 A

-254 DKGLKQDI
+254 GKALKQDI
-262 TDILSNGVMDWGAY
+262 TDILSGGIMDWGAY
-276 GKHLKKGF
+276 GKHVRKGF
-284 IDQAENFGIG
+284 VDQAENLGLG
-294 MISKEMLMGMAANPL
+294 MMSKEMIMGLAANPM
-309 QYIPAYLVQ
+309 QFIPAYLVQ
-318 RAMGKPL
+318 QAMGKPL

-348 RSKDKEGMGG
+348 RAKDKDGVGG
-358 ILASIFSVKIANKDK
+358 ILASIFSVKVANKDK
-373 IDTSKYFKGQVPF
+373 IDTSNYIKGQVPF

-397 IPAYLARIESLLG
+397 IPTYLARIESLLG
-410 GEERIYDFDKGKFSS
+410 GEERVYDFNKGKFSS
-425 LKILD
+425 MKILE
-430 REKKRRDKSYKD
+430 REKKKKDQSYKD

-452 EEDIK
+452 QSDLK
-457 RIAKSKK
+457 QLAKAKG

-470 KRLTDMIPD
+470 KRLTEKIPD
-479 VEERLWN
+479 IEDILWE
-486 SKGSF
+486 SRGSW
-491 DEVME
+491 DAVME
-496 AYGDDSFG
+496 RYGDDQFG
-504 KLLRFLRMNKNS
+504 KILKYLRTAQGS
-516 RTYKESKTLA
+516 RTRKESKTLA

-531 AFRSQAEYYQNQ
+531 SHRAKANDYDRE
-543 EKAGWSPEAMMNN
+543 EKAGWSSEAMLSN
-556 RSKNRDGG
+556 RSKNKGATRNL
-564 KSAIIANNEMMSK
+564 IAENNDL
-577 AMASQESIFKAMLS
+577 MAKKMDEQQSIFKAMLS
-591 ELYLIRTNDF
+591 ELYLIRTSGL
-601 RKGKKLGVRNRLNAT
+601 RKGKNLGLKNRLNSMAI
-616 AAPDYIDTDFIK
+616 PDYIDNDYIK
-628 YSVLKENRAE
+628 YSVLKENRAV
-638 TIEETYEKVKAS
+638 TNEEALARADRNKYKAT
-650 NPSRSKDAPVDPD
+650 PIDPND
-663 EVGKTLD
+663 QGKTIDDLD
-670 EVDINKLGSVFGK
+670 VNKLGNVFSK
-683 DDKGKFDS
+683 DKGKFDD
-691 VTNAKGLKGK
+691 VTGAKGIKGK

-727 DDSLYE
+727 DDSLYQ

-740 GEKDEDGEQIRGFYD
+740 GEKDAEGNQIRGFYD

-764 FNKVRDWL
+764 FTKVRDWL
-772 DKKFWEPIVKKG
+772 DKKLWEPIVKKG
-784 WGKIK
+784 WGKVK
-789 DFAKDFGLDWFN
+789 DFAKSFGLDWFN
-801 DAKDSA
+801 DAKGAAKDSILGATNKVSEMISGPKAITAAPSSFNTGLEAAA
-807 KNALTGA
+807 KQIMYGF
-814 GSKLAELV
+814 
-822 HGKPGMNPLQAEAL
+822 KPNKIKIP
-836 ARSIMFGPAPKS
+836 
-848 FLNPKDQLKDIAA
+848 
-861 GYADAFNQSSAF
+861 
-873 KQPKPKSTTNSD
+873 
-885 KGAKVGTL
+885 KGAKSSDGT
-893 DDALAIYKANK
+893 ALERLARGVFSN
-904 EKGYAFGSL
+904 GYAFGSL
-913 SVPHTALTTVSKGE
+913 SVPETALTTVSKGE
-927 LIIPSDLN
+927 LIIPSELN
-935 PFNPDIDKADRKK
+935 PFNPDLDKANSRK
-948 DKQDELRLRNKILSH
+948 DKQDELRLKNKILSH
-963 AEGGNLLDTGKNFLQ
+963 AEGGNQLQGKNFLQ
-978 TVKDKAPEGMIQGNT
+978 TVKDKLPNGMVQGNT
-993 VREVVGSALEFAVG
+993 IREVVGSALEFAVG
-1007 KLSGKVES
+1007 RMAGKVES
-1015 TDGSALGQAA
+1015 TDGSALGQVA
-1025 KATVSAAWET
+1025 KASVSTAWET
-1035 GLNKVEDYAKT
+1035 GLDKFEDYAKT
-1046 IDPEVGKALTSDIA
+1046 LDPEVSKSLTSDIA

-1065 SAKFA
+1065 TAKFA
-1070 GRTGVAAGAGAL
+1070 GRTGVMAGAGAL
-1082 GATAVFGPG
+1082 GATAIFGPG
-1091 GLLAGAAIGAAAN
+1091 GLLAGAAVGAAAN

-1112 KNFLFGKEMADGSRE
+1112 KNFLFGEEMADGSRA

-1176 AKNNQKVNE
+1176 AKNNKKVNE
-1185 KIFGKTYF
+1185 RIFGKTYY
-1193 DKDGNEIGRKD
+1193 DKDGKEIGRKD
-1204 GLIPKK
+1204 GIIPKK
-1210 VQEYVKKNIPK
+1210 VQDYVKKNMPK

-1254 SSKFHDMILGKK
+1254 SRKFHDMVLGKK
-1266 NEDGEREGGLVGA
+1266 NEKGEREGGLVGA
-1279 LKDYVVNPLRRFGTT
+1279 LKDHVVNPLRRFGTT

-1317 LAQVFKNMGRSMKYG
+1317 IAQSFKNMGRSLKYG

-1341 GGPFSMLIGKQVN
+1341 GGPFSMLIGKQLS
-1354 DMLLKPLGRILGTTF
+1354 DMVLRPVGRVLGRSF
-1369 GGIGDLAKFAIG
+1369 SGIGDLTKFVVGA
-1381 SPIRGI
+1381 PIRGI
-1387 GWGLRKFNNWG
+1387 GSGLRKFNNWG
-1398 NRGLIKRGQADHLSA
+1398 NAKMIRKGQADHLSA
-1413 NERLNLMEGRNYANR
+1413 QERLNIMGSENYANK
-1428 ERDMALATASVE
+1428 EFDTHLAYGSAKDLGELEDNLSV
-1440 DLNTLESSLSIF
+1440 L

-1459 GGAERSTIKRLESKI
+1459 GGDTRKETKSVEKQLSK
-1474 KKYLPASAVKK
+1474 YMDASSVKK
-1485 VCQFAYDGNTRDA
+1485 LVRMVFDGDMRGA
-1498 AAFISSLDIPA
+1498 SAFISDLNLDS
-1509 NDKKAVMNAF
+1509 KSSKAVIEIVTKGIERIAIA
-1519 EKEVEFIQAARGRK
+1519 KGKK
-1533 KFSKEQMKAAQET
+1533 KFSEEEVAKAS
-1546 LKKYN
+1546 KYLAKFN

-1562 ALDQVSAERSR
+1562 ALNQVRNERDR
-1573 AEDAERLIGKNGE
+1573 ADTAERLVGANGE
-1586 KFTTEEAKNVAEGMS
+1586 KFTSEEAANVAEGM
-1601 QTNDILSQIRDALI
+1601 QTTNNLLSEIRDALI
-1615 KSENGA
+1615 KSEHGGNNDKYFTDQDRMGVATQSVMALNNIDAKSQKVINKNLSHLKITGTNTDFITGNGR
-1621 YDKNYYDD
+1621 KN
-1629 LTRAKDEETVE
+1629 K
-1640 MFRGEVDSDSR
+1640 
-1651 RFINQNLG
+1651 QNL
-1659 HLDVTGNN
+1659 
-1667 ASFIMGKKNKR
+1667 K
-1678 KLNAL
+1678 AL
-1683 KKLPEGT
+1683 KALPESME
-1690 KIDLDALSKLSTK
+1690 IDLDQLSKLDTK
-1703 TLKRYSQLAMV
+1703 TIKRYSQLAMV
-1714 MGPTAIQS
+1714 LGPIAIKS
-1722 IGDPAALAPEKIAD
+1722 IGDPSALAPEKIAD
-1736 GAFKSLVKIATY
+1736 GAFESLIKIATY
-1748 LGRHDKD
+1748 LSRGDKK
-1755 FNFKSPLSNYIGMS
+1755 FEFTEPISKYIRMP
-1769 AEQLKY
+1769 EEKLK
-1775 FEQLI
+1775 FLATLVG
-1780 DYGMDPSIS
+1780 YGMNPAVSATD
-1789 SQAADW
+1789 AEW
-1795 AWNNRWQFTN
+1795 AWQNRSMFDN
-1805 ASTPDEQV
+1805 
-1813 AFTRMIG
+1813 G
-1820 DITKS
+1820 DSNTKVEFAKSLNKS
-1825 TATNKAAGS
+1825 TSTTAAGIAIPKT
-1834 VASTVAGNVANITP
+1834 AS
-1848 NTAAASQANEIA
+1848 ASQATAIA
-1860 QTGTSQHKE
+1860 GTGSTGQ
-1869 RSVDADGNETYES
+1869 RSIDENGNETYVS
-1882 TDGSNNKADTESAH
+1882 TDGSRNKADTESAH

-1914 SIFSKALSKL
+1914 SIFSKALGKL

-1946 HDIVDGI
+1946 HDIVDSVM
-1953 FGKGG
+1953 GKG

-1973 LSFLGPMLPEIGK
+1973 LSFIGPMLPELGK
-1986 ILTHTLLPA
+1986 ILTHTILPA
-1995 IGGFL
+1995 VGGFL
-2000 KNTVIPLFVKGVG
+2000 KDAVLPMILDGMKAGAGMLWDMFTSGDPTSMAVATGAAGYVGYKTYKAGKAIAGVG
-2013 SALGGLLDGFIGK
+2013 KAAALGGGKAYKFARGIGGF
-2026 EEQQETDEN
+2026 
-2035 GNPVFN
+2035 
-2041 PDGTPKMK
+2041 
-2049 TTYNPTLGGMAVNG
+2049 
-2063 GVLGFLGYK
+2063 
-2072 TFKAGRTIYK
+2072 TIALRR
-2082 GVKGIGKG
+2082 GKG
-2090 IGGSLKLGKA
+2090 IGTALKLGA
-2100 GFSFAKELKRSKSF
+2100 GIYKSTKF
-2114 GKSWRAGK
+2114 GKD
-2122 FVYKNTKLGK
+2122 L
-2132 DIGKIAKSSEDAVK
+2132 GKIAKTSEDAVK

-2153 SSSIMSRAFGASKE
+2153 SSSMMDKAFGATKN
-2167 GLSKIGWAIRDRA
+2167 GLSRIGWAIRDRA
-2180 GVAGSALLDGT
+2180 GIVGSSLLDGT
-2191 AKNAVKS
+2191 AKASIAN
-2198 SGLFSKAADFVKSGI
+2198 SGVISKMTDLVKSGI
-2213 SKVGEVAS
+2213 SKVGDIAS
-2221 KAADKTMDFL
+2221 KATDKVIDFL
-2231 KEILT
+2231 KDILT
-2236 KGIEKISTYIPK
+2236 KGLEKVSTYIPK

-2260 ATMILDGIKGSA
+2260 AEMILDGIKASA
-2272 KFAKLLAKAGTYVG
+2272 KFGKLVAKAGTYLGATVM
-2286 VTAITA
+2286 TA

-2299 GIITALDLAASV
+2299 AIITALDLAASV

-2322 ECLADEQ
+2322 EVLADEQ
-2329 PPNDDVKWV
+2329 PPNEDIKWV

-2346 SVLFGVIG
+2346 SLLFGVIG
-2354 PQLFFKIL
+2354 PQLFFKVL
-2362 AYIWDLND
+2362 AYIWDLTD
-2370 VLAPMQQRALAALN
+2370 TVAPMQQRALAALN

-2393 LDSVEEYNDEI
+2393 IDTIEEYNDQV

-2416 TAFGGS
+2416 TAFGG
-2422 DSNKKTPAYKPNA
+2422 DSGKQPTYKPNA
-2435 QQLASQTPA
+2435 QQVASQSGP
-2444 TPGAQGTGKKGPLGA
+2444 TPGAQGTGKNGPADIGR
-2459 GSGTANGNGLLS
+2459 GIANGGGLIG
-2471 GMQSDMNKLSQGT
+2471 GMQNNMNKLAQGT
-2484 SGLMGNLVSQAGDLQ
+2484 SGLIGGLASQASELQ
-2499 AQVLGTGKFFK
+2499 AQVLGTGKYFK
-2510 QKDPRYA
+2510 QNDPKYA
-2517 NIGFNTYGDSI
+2517 GISFNTSGDSI

-2547 ALGTGTI
+2547 ALGTGAI
-2554 NPAEASS
+2554 NPAEASN

-2681 GSRGRFGMGV
+2681 GKFSQGIRFGRGIEGNV
-2691 RLGKGADVPETVW
+2691 PIIWNKLQGLGFGDIHTA
-2704 NFLASKGVASVAIAG
+2704 A
-2719 IMGNMWAE
+2719 IMGNMAIE
-2727 SRYNPAANQLDNEP
+2727 SGFDPAISEI
-2741 NMNPYKAGV
+2741 GGGGGF
-2750 GLCQWTE
+2750 GLCQWDDRKGNLAEYAQRAGKDPSDLDIQLQFIKYELQGSESAAASEFFAETNNIDKATE
-2757 TRKDTLNSVAAGMGT
+2757 IFCRKYERPNM
-2772 TWTDV
+2772 
-2777 NAQLT
+2777 
-2782 HLWNEI
+2782 
-2788 GPGGYYHEHLQAMC
+2788 
-2802 KMNDVAQATQYWFSN
+2802 
-2817 FEVGNPA
+2817 A
-2824 YAHMDERIAAAQEA
+2824 YANLEGRKQAAREILQSKGTGKVTSIAG
-2838 FQKQGKGIK
+2838 GKS
-2847 TEGNIKGGS
+2847 S

-2895 GGAVGGVGGAVGG
+2895 GAVGGVGGAVGG

-2922 GKKNYGN
+2922 GKKDYGN
-2929 NGCTAF
+2929 NGCTSF

-3016 QRNTVHGKMTDWG
+3016 QKNTVHGKMTDWG

-3036 GYIASGGSGNG
+3036 GYIASGGSGSG

-3115 GMGTEGV
+3115 GMGTEGIT
-3122 PEASS
+3122 EASS

>member
-1 MGLKITNYLK
+1 LGLKITNYLK

-111 DEDSIGGDD
+111 DEDSIGGDSGD
-120 SDSSLDITDGDR
+120 SGLDITDGDR

-276 GKHLKKGF
+276 GKHLKKRF
-284 IDQAENFGIG
+284 IDQAENLGLT
-294 MISKEMLMGMAANPL
+294 MISKEMLMGMAANPM
-309 QYIPAYLVQ
+309 QFIPAYLVQ

-325 EKAIGGFNKTLTGLF
+325 QKAIGGFNKTLTGLF

-348 RSKDKEGMGG
+348 RSKDKEGIGG
-358 ILASIFSVKIANKDK
+358 ILSSIFSVKISNKDK

-386 DGMTRK
+386 DGITRK

-425 LKILD
+425 LKILE
-430 REKKRRDKSYKD
+430 REKKRREKSYKD
-442 RAGSGIRNAL
+442 RAGSGIKNAL

-457 RIAKSKK
+457 RIAKARK
-464 LSANEL
+464 LSANEV

-479 VEERLWN
+479 LTDRLWESN
-486 SKGSF
+486 GSV
-491 DEVME
+491 DSVME
-496 AYGDDSFG
+496 TYGDDPIG
-504 KLLRFLRMNKNS
+504 KLFRYLRMNKNT

-526 AEYAD
+526 SEYAD
-531 AFRSQAEYYQNQ
+531 SKRSLAEYKQNQ
-543 EKAGWSPEAMMNN
+543 EKASWSPEAMMEN
-556 RSKNRDGG
+556 RSSKG
-564 KSAIIANNEMMSK
+564 KGQSAIQANNEMMSK
-577 AMASQESIFKAMLS
+577 AMANQESIFKAMLS
-591 ELYLIRTNDF
+591 ELYLIRTSEF

-638 TIEETYEKVKAS
+638 TIEETYAKVKAS
-650 NPSRSKDAPVDPD
+650 NLYRAKEVDPD
-663 EVGKTLD
+663 DVGKTLD
-670 EVDINKLGSVFGK
+670 EIDIKKLDSVFK
-683 DDKGKFDS
+683 EDKGKFND

-701 GKAALSNWSTIL
+701 GKAALSNWYEIL

-727 DDSLYE
+727 DDSLYQ

-740 GEKDEDGEQIRGFYD
+740 GEKDEDGNQIRGFYD

-822 HGKPGMNPLQAEAL
+822 RGKPGMNPLEAEAL
-836 ARSIMFGPAPKS
+836 ARSVMFGPAPKS

-861 GYADAFNQSSAF
+861 GYQAAFNQSSAF

-935 PFNPDIDKADRKK
+935 PFNPDLDKADRKK

-1046 IDPEVGKALTSDIA
+1046 IDPEVGKALSSDIA

-1082 GATAVFGPG
+1082 GATAIFGPG

-1112 KNFLFGKEMADGSRE
+1112 KNFLFGKEMSDGSRE

-1141 YMPDLGKGAA
+1141 YMPDLSKGAA

-1185 KIFGKTYF
+1185 KIFGKTYY

-1210 VQEYVKKNIPK
+1210 VQDYVKKNMPK

-1266 NEDGEREGGLVGA
+1266 NKDGEREGGLVGA
-1279 LKDYVVNPLRRFGTT
+1279 LKDNVVDPLRRFGTT

-1332 MFNILEKAF
+1332 LFNILEKAF

-1354 DMLLKPLGRILGTTF
+1354 DMLLKPLGKLLGTTF

-1381 SPIRGI
+1381 TPIRGI

-1459 GGAERSTIKRLESKI
+1459 GGAERSTIKRLENKI

-1509 NDKKAVMNAF
+1509 NDKKAVMDAF

-1621 YDKNYYDD
+1621 YDKDYYDD
-1629 LTRAKDEETVE
+1629 LTRARDEETVE

-1690 KIDLDALSKLSTK
+1690 KIDLDALSKLSIK

-1795 AWNNRWQFTN
+1795 AWDNRWQFTN

-1825 TATNKAAGS
+1825 TATNKAAS
-1834 VASTVAGNVANITP
+1834 TAASTVAGNAANIVP
-1848 NTAAASQANEIA
+1848 KTAAASQANEIA
-1860 QTGTSQHKE
+1860 QTGGHKE

-1882 TDGSNNKADTESAH
+1882 TDGSENKADTESAH

-1914 SIFSKALSKL
+1914 SIFSKALGKL

-2072 TFKAGRTIYK
+2072 TFKAGRGIYK

-2090 IGGSLKLGKA
+2090 IGGGLKLGKA

-2198 SGLFSKAADFVKSGI
+2198 SGLFSKASDFVKSGI

-2236 KGIEKISTYIPK
+2236 KGIEKISNYIPK

-2338 AGLASAVD
+2338 AGLASAID

-2393 LDSVEEYNDEI
+2393 LDSVEDYNDEI

-2422 DSNKKTPAYKPNA
+2422 DSNKKTPQYKPNA

-2517 NIGFNTYGDSI
+2517 NIGFNTSGDSI

-2667 TTANAFGRGRLYGR
+2667 TTANAFGRSRLYGR

-2691 RLGKGADVPETVW
+2691 RFGKGADVPETVW

-2727 SRYNPAANQLDNEP
+2727 SRYNPSANQLDNEP

-2788 GPGGYYHEHLQAMC
+2788 GPGGYYHEHLQAIC
-2802 KMNDVAQATQYWFSN
+2802 KMSDVAQATQYWFSN

-2875 KSNLGAVLGIDLG
+2875 KSNLGSVLGIDLG

-2895 GGAVGGVGGAVGG
+2895 GAVGGVGGAVGG

-2922 GKKNYGN
+2922 GKKDYGN
-2929 NGCTAF
+2929 NGCTSF

-3036 GYIASGGSGNG
+3036 GYIASGGSGSG

-3115 GMGTEGV
+3115 GMGTEGIT
-3122 PEASS
+3122 EASS

>member
-120 SDSSLDITDGDR
+120 SDSGLDITDGDR

-284 IDQAENFGIG
+284 IDQAENFGLG

-425 LKILD
+425 LKILE

-479 VEERLWN
+479 VEDKLWDN
-486 SKGSF
+486 KGSF
-491 DEVME
+491 DAVME
-496 AYGDDSFG
+496 TYGDESFG

-516 RTYKESKTLA
+516 RTYKEAKTLA

-556 RSKNRDGG
+556 RSKSRGEG
-564 KSAIIANNEMMSK
+564 KSAIQANNEMMSK

-591 ELYLIRTNDF
+591 ELYLIRTNEF

-670 EVDINKLGSVFGK
+670 EVDINKLGSVF
-683 DDKGKFDS
+683 DKGDKSKFGN

-701 GKAALSNWSTIL
+701 GKAALSNWYEIL
-713 RNPRLFAAEVITKV
+713 KNPRLFAAEVITKV

-807 KNALTGA
+807 KNTLTGA

-822 HGKPGMNPLQAEAL
+822 RGKPGMNPLQAEAL

-873 KQPKPKSTTNSD
+873 KQPKPKSTTSSD

-978 TVKDKAPEGMIQGNT
+978 TVKEKAPEGMIQGNT

-1082 GATAVFGPG
+1082 GATAIFGPG

-1185 KIFGKTYF
+1185 KIFGKTYY

-1210 VQEYVKKNIPK
+1210 VQDYVKKNIPK

-1279 LKDYVVNPLRRFGTT
+1279 LKDNVVDPLRRFGTT

-1369 GGIGDLAKFAIG
+1369 SGIGDLAKFAIG

-1452 NSQFKIG
+1452 NSQFKVG

-1533 KFSKEQMKAAQET
+1533 KFSKEQMKAAHET

-1621 YDKNYYDD
+1621 YYKNYYDD

-1651 RFINQNLG
+1651 RFVNQNLG

-1748 LGRHDKD
+1748 LGRHDKE
-1755 FNFKSPLSNYIGMS
+1755 FNFKSPLSTYIRMP
-1769 AEQLKY
+1769 AEQLAY

-1825 TATNKAAGS
+1825 TATNKATA
-1834 VASTVAGNVANITP
+1834 AAATTVAGNAANIAP
-1848 NTAAASQANEIA
+1848 KTAAASQANEIA
-1860 QTGTSQHKE
+1860 QTGTGQHKE

-1914 SIFSKALSKL
+1914 SIFSKALGKL

-2035 GNPVFN
+2035 GNPMYN

-2090 IGGSLKLGKA
+2090 IGGGLKLGKA

-2393 LDSVEEYNDEI
+2393 LDSIEEYNDEI

-2517 NIGFNTYGDSI
+2517 NIGFNTSGDSI

-2691 RLGKGADVPETVW
+2691 RFGKGADVPETVW

-2727 SRYNPAANQLDNEP
+2727 SRYNPSANQLDNEP

-2802 KMNDVAQATQYWFSN
+2802 KMSDVAQATQYWFSN

-2875 KSNLGAVLGIDLG
+2875 KSNLGSVLGIDLG

-2895 GGAVGGVGGAVGG
+2895 GAVGGVGGAVGG

-3036 GYIASGGSGNG
+3036 GYIASGGSGSG

-3115 GMGTEGV
+3115 GMGTEGIT
-3122 PEASS
+3122 ESSS

>member
-111 DEDSIGGDD
+111 DEDSIGGDSGD
-120 SDSSLDITDGDR
+120 SGLDITDGDR

-242 WSTGRDA
+242 WNTGRDA

-358 ILASIFSVKIANKDK
+358 ILANIFSVKIANKDK

-425 LKILD
+425 LKILE

-457 RIAKSKK
+457 KIAKSKK

-470 KRLTDMIPD
+470 KRLTDLIPD

-564 KSAIIANNEMMSK
+564 KSAIQANNEMMSK

-591 ELYLIRTNDF
+591 ELYLIRTNEF

-650 NPSRSKDAPVDPD
+650 NPSRSKDTVDPD

-670 EVDINKLGSVFGK
+670 EVDINKLGSVF
-683 DDKGKFDS
+683 DKGDKSKFGN

-701 GKAALSNWSTIL
+701 GKAALSNWYEIFK
-713 RNPRLFAAEVITKV
+713 NPRLFAAEVITKV

-807 KNALTGA
+807 KNVLTGA

-822 HGKPGMNPLQAEAL
+822 RGKPGMNPLQAEAL

-873 KQPKPKSTTNSD
+873 KQPKPKSTSSD

-993 VREVVGSALEFAVG
+993 VREVLGSALEFAVG

-1025 KATVSAAWET
+1025 NAFVSSAWNT
-1035 GLNKVEDYAKT
+1035 GLDKVEDYSKT
-1046 IDPEVGKALTSDIA
+1046 IDPEVGKALSSDIA

-1082 GATAVFGPG
+1082 GATAIFGPG

-1185 KIFGKTYF
+1185 KIFGKTYY

-1266 NEDGEREGGLVGA
+1266 NKDGEREGGLVGA
-1279 LKDYVVNPLRRFGTT
+1279 LKDNVVDPLRRFGTT

-1381 SPIRGI
+1381 TPIRGI

-1459 GGAERSTIKRLESKI
+1459 GGAERSTIKRLENKI

-1498 AAFISSLDIPA
+1498 AAFISGLDIPA
-1509 NDKKAVMNAF
+1509 NDKKAVMDAF

-1533 KFSKEQMKAAQET
+1533 KFSDEQMKAAHET

-1651 RFINQNLG
+1651 RFVNQNLG

-1789 SQAADW
+1789 SQTADW

-1825 TATNKAAGS
+1825 TATNKAAS
-1834 VASTVAGNVANITP
+1834 AAASTVAGNATNLAP
-1848 NTAAASQANEIA
+1848 KTAAASQANEIA
-1860 QTGTSQHKE
+1860 QTGSHKE

-1914 SIFSKALSKL
+1914 SIFSKALGKL

-2072 TFKAGRTIYK
+2072 TFKAGRGIYK

-2090 IGGSLKLGKA
+2090 IGGGLKLGKA

-2338 AGLASAVD
+2338 AGLASAID

-2393 LDSVEEYNDEI
+2393 LDSIEEYNDEI

-2444 TPGAQGTGKKGPLGA
+2444 TPGAQGTGKKGPLDA
-2459 GSGTANGNGLLS
+2459 SSGTANGNGLLS

-2517 NIGFNTYGDSI
+2517 NIGFNTSGDSI

-2691 RLGKGADVPETVW
+2691 RFGKGADVPETVW

-2727 SRYNPAANQLDNEP
+2727 SRYNPSANQLDNEP

-2802 KMNDVAQATQYWFSN
+2802 KMSDVAQATQYWFSN

-2875 KSNLGAVLGIDLG
+2875 KSNLGSVLGIDLG
-2888 GNIGGSS
+2888 GNIGGAASS
-2895 GGAVGGVGGAVGG
+2895 GGVGGAIGG
-2908 GNTKAASNWADSIV
+2908 GNTKAASDWADSMV
-2922 GKKNYGN
+2922 GQQGYGN
-2929 NGCTAF
+2929 NGCTTF
-2935 VNEYLQQA
+2935 VNKYLEKA
-2943 GQSTIDL
+2943 GVNQIDMYVP
-2950 NCDNAYLNSKNNG
+2950 NAETKAKNQG
-2963 QPYAWKPGKD
+2963 QPYAFKTASQG
-2973 NGVEGDVALIN
+2973 GSEGDVVLLN
-2984 TAEDGSFPDGVPK
+2984 TLTGDAEA
-2997 PDHAVI
+2997 DHVVI
-3003 ADGRGGYWGYSAS
+3003 ADGKGGYWGNSS
-3016 QRNTVHGKMTDWG
+3016 GRNKIVKG
-3029 DGGSNII
+3029 NIANDFGADEI
-3036 GYIASGGSGNG
+3036 NGYIATGGGNG
-3047 AQLSGDATMSQ
+3047 ASNVPSGQATRSQ
-3058 TDMMKAS
+3058 SEIVSDSTTDM
-3065 SDDYGLGK
+3065 GTGK
-3073 NGLRFGRAKGVSKE
+3073 NFRFGRAKGVPKE
-3087 VQMAVEGRQNIEAGF
+3087 TQIAIEGMDTFRSQRETV
-3102 KMAKDQARQAAKL
+3102 KDQVSL
-3115 GMGTEGV
+3115 GRGTVELPDV
-3122 PEASS
+3122 SS

>member
-120 SDSSLDITDGDR
+120 SDSGLDITDGDR

-204 QTHIENSTKYFEES
+204 QTHIENS
-218 TKYQREN
+218 N

-242 WSTGRDA
+242 WNTGRDA

-284 IDQAENFGIG
+284 IDQAENFGLG

-410 GEERIYDFDKGKFSS
+410 GEERIYDFNKGKFSS
-425 LKILD
+425 LKILE

-516 RTYKESKTLA
+516 RTYKEAKTLA

-556 RSKNRDGG
+556 RSKSRGEG
-564 KSAIIANNEMMSK
+564 KSAIQANNEMMSK
-577 AMASQESIFKAMLS
+577 AMANQESIFKAMLS
-591 ELYLIRTNDF
+591 ELYLIRTNEF

-616 AAPDYIDTDFIK
+616 AAPDYIDIDFIK

-650 NPSRSKDAPVDPD
+650 NPSRPKDTVDPD
-663 EVGKTLD
+663 DVGKTLD

-701 GKAALSNWSTIL
+701 GKAALSNWYEIL
-713 RNPRLFAAEVITKV
+713 KNPRLFAAEVITKV

-822 HGKPGMNPLQAEAL
+822 RGKPGMNPLQAEAL

-848 FLNPKDQLKDIAA
+848 FLDPEDQLKNIAA
-861 GYADAFNQSSAF
+861 GYQAAFDQSSAS
-873 KQPKPKSTTNSD
+873 KQPKFKPVSSN
-885 KGAKVGTL
+885 KGAPLSTGTQL
-893 DDALAIYKANK
+893 EILAKRAFNHRD
-904 EKGYAFGSL
+904 GYAFGSL
-913 SVPHTALTTVSKGE
+913 SVPETALTTVSKGE

-1035 GLNKVEDYAKT
+1035 GLDKFEDYAKT
-1046 IDPEVGKALTSDIA
+1046 LDPEVSKALTSDIA

-1082 GATAVFGPG
+1082 GATAIFGPG

-1185 KIFGKTYF
+1185 KIFGKTYY

-1266 NEDGEREGGLVGA
+1266 NKDGEREGGLVGA

-1354 DMLLKPLGRILGTTF
+1354 DMLLKPLGKILGTTF
-1369 GGIGDLAKFAIG
+1369 SGIGDLAKFAIG

-1387 GWGLRKFNNWG
+1387 GTGLRKFNNWS
-1398 NRGLIKRGQADHLSA
+1398 NAKLIRRGTADHLSA
-1413 NERLNLMEGRNYANR
+1413 RERLNIMGTENYANK
-1428 ERDMALATASVE
+1428 EFDTHLANSSAKDLGELEDNLSV
-1440 DLNTLESSLSIF
+1440 L

-1459 GGAERSTIKRLESKI
+1459 GGDTRKEVKSVEKQLSK
-1474 KKYLPASAVKK
+1474 YMDASSVKK
-1485 VCQFAYDGNTRDA
+1485 LVRMVFDGDMRGA
-1498 AAFISSLDIPA
+1498 SAFISDLNLDS
-1509 NDKKAVMNAF
+1509 KSSKAVIEIVTKGIERIAVA
-1519 EKEVEFIQAARGRK
+1519 KGKK
-1533 KFSKEQMKAAQET
+1533 KFSEEEVAKASAY
-1546 LKKYN
+1546 LKKFN
-1551 IDPTDRKSLGI
+1551 IDPSDRKSLGI
-1562 ALDQVSAERSR
+1562 ALNQVRNERDR
-1573 AEDAERLIGKNGE
+1573 ADTAERLVGANGE
-1586 KFTTEEAKNVAEGMS
+1586 KFTSEEAANVAEGM
-1601 QTNDILSQIRDALI
+1601 QTTNNLLKEIRDALI
-1615 KSENGA
+1615 KSENGGFD
-1621 YDKNYYDD
+1621 DKYFSDQDKMAVATQSVMAINNID
-1629 LTRAKDEETVE
+1629 AKSQKLIEKNLSHLKITGSKTD
-1640 MFRGEVDSDSR
+1640 
-1651 RFINQNLG
+1651 FI
-1659 HLDVTGNN
+1659 TGN
-1667 ASFIMGKKNKR
+1667 GKKNRQNLK
-1678 KLNAL
+1678 AL
-1683 KKLPEGT
+1683 KAMPKSME
-1690 KIDLDALSKLSTK
+1690 IDLDVLSKLSTK
-1703 TLKRYSQLAMV
+1703 TIKRYSQLAMV
-1714 MGPTAIQS
+1714 MGPIAIKS
-1722 IGDPAALAPEKIAD
+1722 IGDPSALAPEKLAD
-1736 GAFKSLVKIATY
+1736 GAFASIVKIATY
-1748 LGRHDKD
+1748 LSRGDKK
-1755 FNFKSPLSNYIGMS
+1755 FEFTEPISKYIRMPEDKLEFLAMLVG
-1769 AEQLKY
+1769 
-1775 FEQLI
+1775 
-1780 DYGMDPSIS
+1780 YGMDPSIS
-1789 SQAADW
+1789 AKDADW
-1795 AWNNRWQFTN
+1795 AWKNRSVFDNGSPN
-1805 ASTPDEQV
+1805 AKVEF
-1813 AFTRMIG
+1813 A
-1820 DITKS
+1820 KS
-1825 TATNKAAGS
+1825 FNKPATSNATGTAEAA
-1834 VASTVAGNVANITP
+1834 ASTVAGNAANIAP
-1848 NTAAASQANEIA
+1848 KTAAASQANEIA
-1860 QTGTSQHKE
+1860 QTGTHKE
-1869 RSVDADGNETYES
+1869 RSVDSNGNETYES
-1882 TDGSNNKADTESAH
+1882 TDGSLNKADTESAH

-1914 SIFSKALSKL
+1914 SIFSKALGKL
-1924 KGFGDSAKEGAKN
+1924 KGFSDSAKEGAKN

-2072 TFKAGRTIYK
+2072 TFKAGRAIYK

-2090 IGGSLKLGKA
+2090 IGGGLKLGKA

-2272 KFAKLLAKAGTYVG
+2272 KFAKLLVEAGTYVG

-2393 LDSVEEYNDEI
+2393 LDSIEEYNDEI

-2517 NIGFNTYGDSI
+2517 NIGFNTSGDSI

-2579 FEGYAARHGATSY
+2579 FEGY
-2592 STDAQ
+2592 
-2597 GTINAL
+2597 AL

-2691 RLGKGADVPETVW
+2691 RFGKGADVPETVW

-2802 KMNDVAQATQYWFSN
+2802 KMSDVAQATQYWFSN

-2888 GNIGGSS
+2888 GNIGGAASS
-2895 GGAVGGVGGAVGG
+2895 GGVGGAIGG
-2908 GNTKAASNWADSIV
+2908 GNTKAASDWADSMV
-2922 GKKNYGN
+2922 GQQGYGN
-2929 NGCTAF
+2929 NGCTTF
-2935 VNEYLQQA
+2935 VNKYLEKA
-2943 GQSTIDL
+2943 GVNQIDMYVP
-2950 NCDNAYLNSKNNG
+2950 NAETKAKNQG
-2963 QPYAWKPGKD
+2963 QPYAFKTASQGG
-2973 NGVEGDVALIN
+2973 NEGDVVLLN
-2984 TAEDGSFPDGVPK
+2984 TLTGDAEA
-2997 PDHAVI
+2997 DHVVI
-3003 ADGRGGYWGYSAS
+3003 ADGKGGYWGNSS
-3016 QRNTVHGKMTDWG
+3016 SRNKIVKGNIANDF
-3029 DGGSNII
+3029 GSDEIN
-3036 GYIASGGSGNG
+3036 GYIATGGGNG
-3047 AQLSGDATMSQ
+3047 ASNVPSGQATRSQ
-3058 TDMMKAS
+3058 SEIVSDSTTDM
-3065 SDDYGLGK
+3065 GTGK
-3073 NGLRFGRAKGVSKE
+3073 NFRFGRAKGVPKE
-3087 VQMAVEGRQNIEAGF
+3087 TQVAIEGMDAFRAQRATV
-3102 KMAKDQARQAAKL
+3102 KDQVSL
-3115 GMGTEGV
+3115 GRGTIEL